1 MKIVKSINISET
13 DYLSKT
19 TKNYINGT
27 AKNNVFNKQP
37 SLDLILKNSLTR
49 EFEISKRQT
58 LVNSLLNQYKN
69 DNVSLDAKSEVYKNI
84 ISLKE
89 NNIFTCT
96 TGQQIHIFLGPL
108 FFIYKIKS
116 LLKIVKLINSQK
128 HKNKVVPVFWMASE
142 DHDFEEISN
151 TKLYGKDYKWEA
163 EAGNAVGRMKC
174 KGLPELINE
183 LENKAD
189 KTDENKVLYNLLKK
203 HYHEKNTLSAATRGI
218 LHDIFEKD
226 GLIII
231 NPDDKAFKE
240 LAINV
245 FSEELENN
253 LIYKTAN
260 EQFTT
265 LKKNGYKPVLN
276 PQKSNFFWLENES
289 RFKLIESENNN
300 FEYHNGIKISLEE
313 ILKNAEKLSPN
324 VLARVLYQESILPN
338 LVYVGGS
345 TEIEYC
351 LLLTKTFEKFKMK
364 FPVLILRDSA
374 IILKEKIYNDIKN
387 LGLYPEDLFLNSNK
401 LINKVNN
408 KQNSL
413 MNKVDLKL
421 NKLEKLLAEINDE
434 MISCKYEKHKIELYI
449 KEFNSTLNKLKNYK
463 SKIDLAVLVENPI
476 SEKVLKLKSKFFTS
490 IQERTDFLI
499 EYPNL
504 LSNNLKFE
512 GLESKFYFLSR

>member
-1 MKIVKSINISET
+1 MKIVKSLNISET

-27 AKNNVFNKQP
+27 AKNNVFFKQP

-49 EFEISKRQT
+49 EFEISKRPT

-69 DNVSLDAKSEVYKNI
+69 DNIRLDIKSEVYKNI
-84 ISLKE
+84 LSLKE

-128 HKNKVVPVFWMASE
+128 HKNKVVPIFWMASE
-142 DHDFEEISN
+142 DHDFEEISK
-151 TKLYGKDYKWEA
+151 TKLFGNEYKWEIIS
-163 EAGNAVGRMKC
+163 GNAVGRLNC
-174 KGLPELINE
+174 KGLHDLISELE
-183 LENKAD
+183 SRADKTEENKA
-189 KTDENKVLYNLLKK
+189 LFLLLKK
-203 HYHEKNTLSAATRGI
+203 HYYEKNTLSAATRGI
-218 LHDIFEKD
+218 LHDIFEKE

-231 NPDDKAFKE
+231 NPDDKALKE
-240 LAINV
+240 MAINV
-245 FSEELENN
+245 FREELENN

-260 EQFTT
+260 EQSTT

-276 PQKSNFFWLENES
+276 PQKSNFFWLDNEK
-289 RFKLIESENNN
+289 RYKLIESENKN
-300 FEYHNGIKISLEE
+300 FEYHKGMKISKEE
-313 ILKNAEKLSPN
+313 ILKNVEKLSPN
-324 VLARVLYQESILPN
+324 VFARVLYQESILPN

-374 IILKEKIYNDIKN
+374 IILKEKIYNDIKK
-387 LGLYPEDLFLNSNK
+387 LGIYPEDLFLNSEK
-401 LINKVNN
+401 LINKVNS
-408 KQNSL
+408 KQSSIKG
-413 MNKVDLKL
+413 KVDVKL

-434 MISCKYEKHKIELYI
+434 MISSEYEKHKVELYI

-499 EYPNL
+499 EYPDLYSCNFI
-504 LSNNLKFE
+504 FE
-512 GLESKFYFLSR
+512 GLESRFYFLSK